1 MPKRQTEVDCGTA
14 FGKAEGRL
22 MKRIA
27 KITRPPT
34 DDVYYVSAADV
45 ADKLI
50 DRMRRG
56 LDPLL
61 LSSCSWAFLPAG
73 PMSRT
78 RARKEFD

>member
-1 MPKRQTEVDCGTA
+1 
-14 FGKAEGRL
+14 

-27 KITRPPT
+27 KIPRPPT
-34 DDVYYVSAADV
+34 DDAYYVSAADV

-61 LSSCSWAFLPAG
+61 LSGCSWDLFPAG

-78 RARKEFD
+78 RAHKELD

>member
-1 MPKRQTEVDCGTA
+1 
-14 FGKAEGRL
+14 

-27 KITRPPT
+27 KIPRPPT

-61 LSSCSWAFLPAG
+61 LLSCSWTLLPVG
-73 PMSRT
+73 PMPRT
-78 RARKEFD
+78 RGGKEFD